1 MDPPTNLRFKVSH
14 LEINVWLLSIIDL
27 LFDNICRPFVKID
40 LESMFQNLLYDNIY
54 RLQFTSTNSWNK
66 HYNDV

>member
-1 MDPPTNLRFKVSH
+1 MDLPTNLRFKVSH

-27 LFDNICRPFVKID
+27 PFDNICSPFVKID
-40 LESMFQNLLYDNIY
+40 LGSMFQSDNIY
-54 RLQFTSTNSWNK
+54 RLQFTNTNSRNK